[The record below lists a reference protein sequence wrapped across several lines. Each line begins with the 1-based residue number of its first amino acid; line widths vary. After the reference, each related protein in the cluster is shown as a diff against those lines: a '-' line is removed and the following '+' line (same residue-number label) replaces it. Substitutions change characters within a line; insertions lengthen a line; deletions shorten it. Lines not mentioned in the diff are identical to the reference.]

1 MQKLEGLIV
10 ETGRVIQK
18 RYLLQ
23 RLVRQGQVCTVYQG
37 NDQMLQRAVAVKV
50 VPARHI
56 TAYRAELIAA
66 YRAALRL
73 TSQFSHPN
81 IVGIY
86 DVIIEPDILY
96 IVEEF
101 VDGDD
106 FATLLQTP
114 RSPFEI
120 ADLGRQICQALIYA
134 STSARKVCHGDLTAS
149 SIIRDR
155 RNQVRVTNFALPSD
169 VEYFKAWSVLGG
181 NGSVLA
187 ESELPWGQL
196 TEERR
201 EEDVRAVG
209 LLLYQLMTARPPST
223 ASVEPPVDGILRF
236 SRHIPRELCE
246 IVARAVMRD
255 HPQHFLNIEV
265 LYAELRPLAEAL
277 EPPVVV
283 TPSYMNPAEN
293 VGRPQPLP
301 ASTTGNLAPVL
312 PARQTTGQTG
322 VGVSAYQP
330 ETNVQSPLAQLNPG
344 ASMDMPVKLA
354 NPHQAVYS
362 QQMLSN
368 TQSKR
373 FSLPILLAIGFLLF
387 AVFFIIGFF
396 LAHFIFFH

>member
-1 MQKLEGLIV
+1 
-10 ETGRVIQK
+10 
-18 RYLLQ
+18 
-23 RLVRQGQVCTVYQG
+23 
-37 NDQMLQRAVAVKV
+37 MLQRAVAVKV
-50 VPARHI
+50 IPARHI

-66 YRAALRL
+66 YRAAIRL

-86 DVIIEPDILY
+86 DVIIEPEILY
-96 IVEEF
+96 VVEEY

-114 RSPFEI
+114 RTPFEM

-134 STSARKVCHGDLTAS
+134 STSARKVCHGDLTPS

-169 VEYFKAWSVLGG
+169 LEYFKAWSVLGG

-187 ESELPWGQL
+187 ESEVPRGQL

-209 LLLYQLMTARPPST
+209 LLLYQLMASRPPGVGG
-223 ASVEPPVDGILRF
+223 VEPPMDGTLRF
-236 SRHIPRELCE
+236 PRHIPRELCE

-255 HPQHFLNIEV
+255 HPQHFLHVEA

-283 TPSYMNPAEN
+283 APSSMKPSEN
-293 VGRPQPLP
+293 FLRSLPLP
-301 ASTTGNLAPVL
+301 ATTTGNLAAAL
-312 PARQTTGQTG
+312 PTRHTTGQTG
-322 VGVSAYQP
+322 VGLFAYQP
-330 ETNVQSPLAQLNPG
+330 EANVQSSLAQVNPG
-344 ASMDMPVKLA
+344 VGTEPPVKLA
-354 NPHQAVYS
+354 SAHHTVYPK
-362 QQMLSN
+362 QMVPGAS
-368 TQSKR
+368 SKR
-373 FSLPILLAIGFLLF
+373 LGLPVLLAMGFLLF

-396 LAHFIFFH
+396 LAQVVFFH